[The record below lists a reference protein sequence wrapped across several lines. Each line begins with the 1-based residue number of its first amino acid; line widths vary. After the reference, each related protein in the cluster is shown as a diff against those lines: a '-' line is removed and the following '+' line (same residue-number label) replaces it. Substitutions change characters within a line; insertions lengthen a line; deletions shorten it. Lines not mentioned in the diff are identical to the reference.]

1 MAGDI
6 KIKYPSTSSTALT
19 ITLASLASS
28 STLVAGRAST
38 HVDNTSNEDIDH
50 LVSGK
55 IRVGTSP
62 TAGTV
67 IQLWAY
73 APISMSSGT
82 PSYGLVTGSDAAATW
97 ASVNQ
102 KMSGAIQIWGTSVDS
117 TSDRDYFIPPISI
130 ADAFG
135 QLPPFWGVFVTHST
149 AVNLNSTGSNHALH
163 YQRIQ
168 RQYT

>member
-130 ADAFG
+130 GDAFG